1 MNNKLILCEWCGMR
15 RNEIFIS
22 KHKSGRNYCDDCKS
36 LATSG
41 ILPEHIRSVSQKE
54 FDKKLLTLINT
65 PPLKLKDLKKQLKKE
80 REEKQ
85 NSKSKK

>member
-1 MNNKLILCEWCGMR
+1 ML

-36 LATSG
+36 LATSN

-54 FDKKLLTLINT
+54 FDKKLLSLKNT
-65 PPLKLKDLKKQLKKE
+65 PPLKLKDLKKQFKKE
-80 REEKQ
+80 REEKR
-85 NSKSKK
+85 KSKNEKKSE